1 MPDQCQL
8 GSTQEKAY
16 AADLSGWARSSV
28 LQVNQTETASAQ
40 WKCTDVPAKDR
51 KHVAKPDDIVMK
63 WKDADQAVG
72 FLKTDA
78 VSYRLCVGAT
88 CCHG

>member
-1 MPDQCQL
+1 ML
-8 GSTQEKAY
+8 NG
-16 AADLSGWARSSV
+16 
-28 LQVNQTETASAQ
+28 
-40 WKCTDVPAKDR
+40 KCTSVPAKDR

-78 VSYRLCVGAT
+78 VSYRTMCGSNLLPWVKHVPNEALLACV
-88 CCHG
+88 CKESS